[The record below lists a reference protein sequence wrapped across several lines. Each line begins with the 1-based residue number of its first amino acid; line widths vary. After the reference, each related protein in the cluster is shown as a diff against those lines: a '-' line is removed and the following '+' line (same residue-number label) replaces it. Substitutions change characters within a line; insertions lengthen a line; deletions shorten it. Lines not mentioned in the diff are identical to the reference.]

1 MDSWNES
8 LETQRACYLS
18 TGKRTDQLVGEG
30 QVVDIPQRWSVSEL
44 AALKEFERTMQDEV
58 IREVERV
65 LRMRARLAQESRK
78 WIMF

>member
-1 MDSWNES
+1 MRVLKRNTHVD
-8 LETQRACYLS
+8 LS

-44 AALKEFERTMQDEV
+44 AALKEFERTMQHEV
-58 IREVERV
+58 IPEVERV